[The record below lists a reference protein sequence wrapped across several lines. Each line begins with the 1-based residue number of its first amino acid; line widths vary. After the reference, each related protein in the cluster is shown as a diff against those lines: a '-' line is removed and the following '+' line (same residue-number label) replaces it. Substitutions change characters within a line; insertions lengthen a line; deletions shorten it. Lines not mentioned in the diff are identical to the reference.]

1 MSIAIFS
8 SLLCLPPTFFVF
20 LSNQCQKLNSVLD
33 DKTRA
38 SIPCINTMHP
48 NQIQLYRNNM
58 KTYECLLKA
67 TLINIVQSLEKVQEV
82 VKKLESW
89 KVQKN
94 WLKMHFGCTLLAP
107 VSVSAVCLPT
117 IKLRKIR
124 QIQTCFWTGMS
135 LKSLSYSTG
144 VSCWY
149 RRCVSRCILSGLR
162 IMIM

>member
-94 WLKMHFGCTLLAP
+94 WLKNALRLHVAGA
-107 VSVSAVCLPT
+107 SVCLSCLPAYCKT
-117 IKLRKIR
+117 KKDKTNPDLFLNRNVFKKSFIFHGRKLLIHE
-124 QIQTCFWTGMS
+124 
-135 LKSLSYSTG
+135 
-144 VSCWY
+144 V
-149 RRCVSRCILSGLR
+149 CV
-162 IMIM
+162 